1 MNEEI
6 TKAMD
11 ALAGRGALAAT
22 TGGDTTDWKA
32 KYEEAQREL
41 ASAKVEQGRVKKL
54 DEQVKALQA
63 ENAKLSSSR
72 GVQSVI
78 DGLPPEMKEGFT
90 EDSLRAQALI
100 AQRAVEAANAERD
113 AQIAQMRAEQ
123 AERDRRNAQAAEVAF
138 GQMIEQRYPGFLRS
152 AVAEGGDKHGAW
164 VEFVEYY
171 GPSINAAYNA
181 QDFKRLSWFIEK
193 FYTEKLELP
202 PPSGGLGAAAPDP
215 SATGGGT
222 PTTRI
227 HGDKTYTAD
236 EINALFDKKE
246 AARDR
251 GDWAEVKRLSDEINR
266 AQAAENA
273 KK

>member
-11 ALAGRGALAAT
+11 ALAGRGAPAAT

-63 ENAKLSSSR
+63 ENAKLSSNR

-90 EDSLRAQALI
+90 EDSLKAQALI

-123 AERDRRNAQAAEVAF
+123 AERDKRNAQAAEAAF
-138 GQMIEQRYPGFLRS
+138 GQMIDQKYPGFLRS
-152 AVAEGGDKHGAW
+152 AVMEGGDKHGAW
-164 VEFVEYY
+164 VEFIEFY

-181 QDFKRLSWFIEK
+181 RDFKRLSWFIEK

-202 PPSGGLGAAAPDP
+202 PPSGGTGAAAPDP

-222 PTTRI
+222 SVVVKS
-227 HGDKTYTAD
+227 GKTYTWD
-236 EINALFDKKE
+236 EIDKLYDEIEVLRAKGD
-246 AARDR
+246 RD
-251 GDWAEVKRLSDEINR
+251 GMKRLSDEVER
-266 AQAAENA
+266 AQKEGRV
-273 KK
+273 K